1 METLGVVSLGAVG
14 LSAGLFGFGGSVEL
28 KIVCRV
34 GGGWVCKVGEDW
46 MCRVEGGWIDCSL
59 CGLGNV
65 VCDVLVCWTVWVRR
79 AVRAVIVDIVSC
91 WLREGLSN

>member
-34 GGGWVCKVGEDW
+34 GGGW
-46 MCRVEGGWIDCSL
+46 IDCAL
-59 CGLGNV
+59 CGLENV
-65 VCDVLVCWTVWVRR
+65 DCDALVCWTVWGRR
-79 AVRAVIVDIVSC
+79 AIEVVVVDIVSC
-91 WLREGLSN
+91 WLRECMSNL